1 MPLNYEIRL
10 NTLNSSSETEH
21 FMVGE
26 GWGERHKQLFRISYA
41 LVCGGSRRYSEC
53 SANLRN

>member
-26 GWGERHKQLFRISYA
+26 GWGERQIIISNKLRTCLWRI
-41 LVCGGSRRYSEC
+41 
-53 SANLRN
+53 

>member
-1 MPLNYEIRL
+1 MFPHNLIRL

-26 GWGERHKQLFRISYA
+26 GWGERPK
-41 LVCGGSRRYSEC
+41 
-53 SANLRN
+53 